1 MVITNL
7 EEKENRKI
15 WVPIRGGNR
24 GGWSLFEWEKVREM
38 PYRDR
43 QMYLGNS
50 AKIGVLDKGGKWRK
64 KDWYLHKNYLESGQ
78 ALDSQMTEAMKKDNA
93 RMRAA
98 LGMGDSDEEDEKL
111 TPAEMQMLLKKVRG
125 NKEEGVPAENDK
137 SAAGLGF
144 DKTKVEIRAR
154 PHAKG

>member
-24 GGWSLFEWEKVREM
+24 GGWSLFEWEKVRER

-43 QMYLGNS
+43 EMYLGNS

-64 KDWYLHKNYLESGQ
+64 KDWYLHKNH
-78 ALDSQMTEAMKKDNA
+78 LDSGETLSHQMSEAMRRDQM
-93 RMRAA
+93 RMNAA
-98 LGMGDSDEEDEKL
+98 LGLNDSEEEDNKL
-111 TPAEMQMLLKKVRG
+111 TPAEMQ
-125 NKEEGVPAENDK
+125 
-137 SAAGLGF
+137 
-144 DKTKVEIRAR
+144 
-154 PHAKG
+154 

>member
-24 GGWSLFEWEKVREM
+24 GGWSLFQWQKVRQM

-64 KDWYLHKNYLESGQ
+64 KDWYL
-78 ALDSQMTEAMKKDNA
+78 KKD
-93 RMRAA
+93 
-98 LGMGDSDEEDEKL
+98 
-111 TPAEMQMLLKKVRG
+111 
-125 NKEEGVPAENDK
+125 
-137 SAAGLGF
+137 
-144 DKTKVEIRAR
+144 
-154 PHAKG
+154 